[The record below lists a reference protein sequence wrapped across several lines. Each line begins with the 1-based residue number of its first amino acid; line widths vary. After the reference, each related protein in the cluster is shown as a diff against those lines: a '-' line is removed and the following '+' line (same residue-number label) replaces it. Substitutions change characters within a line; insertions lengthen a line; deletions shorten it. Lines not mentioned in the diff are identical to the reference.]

1 MSRAKQGIV
10 GQVRELVASLSV
22 LPEADKVSQLN
33 MIRRCLHQAS
43 PFRDE
48 PIDLVEWV
56 PRQAVGAGVRAI
68 GNPAR
73 GYVPTIKEPTNGR

>member
-1 MSRAKQGIV
+1 MSRAKQSIV

-22 LPEADKVSQLN
+22 LPEAEKVSQLN

-48 PIDLVEWV
+48 PVDLVEWV
-56 PRQAVGAGVRAI
+56 QAERVTAEFRAVAGHQPV
-68 GNPAR
+68 R
-73 GYVPTIKEPTNGR
+73 GYLPVVRRGRP